1 MACNA
6 VTTADLTAR
15 LDDTFPTTL
24 ARCARGVDNRTA
36 AAPRR
41 PSLLHPTEVSLAQP
55 SSTAPDADAV
65 AVAGDPAP
73 SRLRRWLRA
82 VPIGLALR
90 QSLAEGYSFA
100 LLRAD
105 LLAGLVVGVV
115 AVPLS
120 MALAIAAGVPPQHG
134 LYTAIVAGGVIALCG
149 GSRLQVSGPT
159 AAFVVILAP
168 ISAQHGLGGLALA
181 TGMAGL
187 LLLAMGLG
195 RLGRLIEF
203 VPYPVT
209 TGFTGGIAIVIATLQ
224 VKDFLGLETGPL
236 PGHFLPRAVALV
248 RALPSFHAAD
258 LLVGAFTL
266 ALLLLWQ
273 RLVKAVPAPLVAL
286 ALGSLLAWGLGRAL
300 PDLAAATIRDRFHY
314 SLGGV
319 LHAGIPPLPPQP
331 VLPWRLPGPTGAP
344 LTLSF
349 ELLQSLVPAAFA
361 IAMLG
366 AIESLLSA
374 VVGDGLAGAKH
385 DPDGELVGQ
394 GIGNLVAPFF
404 GGIAATGAIARTAT
418 NIRSGAKTPI
428 AAFLH
433 ALFILAVML
442 ALAPLLGYLPMAS
455 LAALLLTVAW
465 RMSEYRHVLRVTRRG
480 PRSDVVV
487 LWVCLLLTVVFDM
500 VIAVSVGIVLAALL
514 FMRRMAEV
522 SEVRALTE
530 EHHHASGPLPK
541 GLILYE
547 VAGPLFFGAA
557 QRAISTLERAGQS
570 ARALVLDLEGVP
582 VLDATALVNLESAIE
597 RLLARGTFVAIG
609 GVQRQPLRVLLQG
622 GLRNR
627 PGQLVIRRSLD
638 KAIADAKAA
647 LAAGAHG

>member
-1 MACNA
+1 
-6 VTTADLTAR
+6 
-15 LDDTFPTTL
+15 
-24 ARCARGVDNRTA
+24 
-36 AAPRR
+36 
-41 PSLLHPTEVSLAQP
+41 
-55 SSTAPDADAV
+55 
-65 AVAGDPAP
+65 
-73 SRLRRWLRA
+73 
-82 VPIGLALR
+82 
-90 QSLAEGYSFA
+90 
-100 LLRAD
+100 
-105 LLAGLVVGVV
+105 
-115 AVPLS
+115 

-134 LYTAIVAGGVIALCG
+134 LYTAIVAGAAIALCG

-209 TGFTGGIAIVIATLQ
+209 TGFTAGIAIVIATLQ
-224 VKDFLGLETGPL
+224 VKDFLGLQTAAL
-236 PGHFLPRAVALV
+236 PGHFLPRAIALA
-248 RALPSFHAAD
+248 RALPTLRIGD
-258 LLVGAFTL
+258 LAVGLVTL
-266 ALLLLWQ
+266 ALLLLWPK
-273 RLVKAVPAPLVAL
+273 LIKAIPAPLVAL
-286 ALGSLLAWGLGRAL
+286 AFGALLAWGFAQFA
-300 PDLAAATIRDRFHY
+300 PELAPATIQDRFHY
-314 SLGGV
+314 TLAGTTHG
-319 LHAGIPPLPPQP
+319 GIPPLPPQP
-331 VLPWRLPGPTGAP
+331 VLPWRLPGPDGAP
-344 LTLSF
+344 VTLSF
-349 ELLQSLVPAAFA
+349 ALVQALVPAAFA

-374 VVGDGLAGAKH
+374 VVGDGLAGTKH

-394 GIGNLVAPFF
+394 GIGNVIAPFF

-418 NIRSGAKTPI
+418 NIRSGARTPL

-465 RMSEYRHVLRVTRRG
+465 RMSEYRHVVRVTRRA
-480 PRSDVVV
+480 PKSDVTV

-522 SEVRALTE
+522 SEVRLLGDT
-530 EHHHASGPLPK
+530 HAHPAGPLPR
-541 GLILYE
+541 GLVLYE

-557 QRAISTLERAGQS
+557 QRAISTLERAGQE

-582 VLDATALVNLESAIE
+582 VLDATALVNLESSIE

-609 GVQRQPLRVLLQG
+609 GVQKQPLRVLLQG

-647 LAAGAHG
+647 LAGEGRSTSAA

>member
-1 MACNA
+1 M
-6 VTTADLTAR
+6 
-15 LDDTFPTTL
+15 
-24 ARCARGVDNRTA
+24 
-36 AAPRR
+36 
-41 PSLLHPTEVSLAQP
+41 AQP
-55 SSTAPDADAV
+55 SSTADAV
-65 AVAGDPAP
+65 GVPAP
-73 SRLRRWLRA
+73 TAPPPLRRWLRA
-82 VPIGLALR
+82 LPIGMALR
-90 QSLAEGYSFA
+90 QSLAEGYSLA
-100 LLRAD
+100 RLRAD

-149 GSRLQVSGPT
+149 GSRMQVSGPT

-181 TGMAGL
+181 TGMAGV

-195 RLGRLIEF
+195 KLGRLIEF

-209 TGFTGGIAIVIATLQ
+209 TGFTAGIAIVIATLQ
-224 VKDFLGLETGPL
+224 VKDFLGLQTGAL
-236 PGHFLPRAVALV
+236 PGHFLPRALALV
-248 RALPSFHAAD
+248 RALPSFRSGD

-266 ALLLLWQ
+266 ALLIVWP

-286 ALGSLLAWGLGRAL
+286 ALGSLLAWGVGRAA
-300 PDLAAATIRDRFHY
+300 PQLAAATIQDRFHFT
-314 SLGGV
+314 LGGI
-319 LHAGIPPLPPQP
+319 LHGGIPPLPPQP
-331 VLPWRLPGPTGAP
+331 VLPWRLPGPGGAP

-374 VVGDGLAGAKH
+374 VVADGLAGTKH

-418 NIRSGAKTPI
+418 NIRSGARTPI
-428 AAFLH
+428 ASFLH

-465 RMSEYRHVLRVTRRG
+465 RMSEYRHVVRVTRRA
-480 PRSDVVV
+480 PRSDVAV

-522 SEVRALTE
+522 SEVRSLTE

-597 RLLARGTFVAIG
+597 RLLARGTFVALG
-609 GVQRQPLRVLLQG
+609 GVQKQPLRVLLQG

-627 PGQLVIRRSLD
+627 AGQLVIRRSLD
-638 KAIADAKAA
+638 KAIADAKAT
-647 LAAGAHG
+647 LGGGTIAG

>member
-1 MACNA
+1 M
-6 VTTADLTAR
+6 
-15 LDDTFPTTL
+15 
-24 ARCARGVDNRTA
+24 
-36 AAPRR
+36 
-41 PSLLHPTEVSLAQP
+41 AQP
-55 SSTAPDADAV
+55 SPAADALGV
-65 AVAGDPAP
+65 PVPASP
-73 SRLRRWLRA
+73 SPLRRRLRAL
-82 VPIGLALR
+82 PIALALR
-90 QSLAEGYSFA
+90 QSLAEGYS
-100 LLRAD
+100 LGKLRAD

-149 GSRLQVSGPT
+149 GSRMQVSGPT

-168 ISAQHGLGGLALA
+168 ISAHHGLGGLALA
-181 TGMAGL
+181 TGMAGV

-195 RLGRLIEF
+195 KLGRLIEF

-209 TGFTGGIAIVIATLQ
+209 TGFTAGIAIVIAALQ
-224 VKDFLGLETGPL
+224 VKDFLGLQTGAL
-236 PGHFLPRAVALV
+236 PGHFLPRALALG
-248 RALPSFHAAD
+248 RALPTFHTAD

-266 ALLLLWQ
+266 ALLIVWP
-273 RLVKAVPAPLVAL
+273 RLVRSVPAPLVAL
-286 ALGSLLAWGLGRAL
+286 ALGALLAWLLGRTGA
-300 PDLAAATIRDRFHY
+300 PDLAAATIRDRFQY
-314 SLGGV
+314 TLGGV
-319 LHAGIPPLPPQP
+319 EHGGIPPLPPQLA
-331 VLPWRLPGPTGAP
+331 LPWRLPGPGGAP

-374 VVGDGLAGAKH
+374 VVADGLTGTKH

-418 NIRSGAKTPI
+418 NIRSGARTPL

-465 RMSEYRHVLRVTRRG
+465 RMSEYRHVLRVSREG
-480 PRSDVVV
+480 PRSDVAV
-487 LWVCLLLTVVFDM
+487 LWTCLLLTVVFDM

-522 SEVRALTE
+522 SEVRMLTE
-530 EHHHASGPLPK
+530 EHHHPSGPLPR
-541 GLILYE
+541 GLVVYE

-557 QRAISTLERAGQS
+557 QRAISTLARAGQQ
-570 ARALVLDLEGVP
+570 ARALVLDLENVP
-582 VLDATALVNLESAIE
+582 VLDATGLVNLESALE
-597 RLLARGTFVAIG
+597 RLLAGGTFVAIG
-609 GVQRQPLRVLLQG
+609 GVQKQPLRVLLQG

-627 PGQLVIRRSLD
+627 PGKLVIRRSLD
-638 KAIADAKAA
+638 KAVAEARAVVERPSAPAA
-647 LAAGAHG
+647 AAS